1 MLWQEENRVSTIY
14 DVLMVQKD
22 NTSGDSIHFFDGGY
36 GLSGKQKIF
45 RPDLLVVILVKSGSI
60 HIRYNMCDYNM
71 EEGNLFFGFH
81 DMLYEVIDMS
91 DTFTFSAM
99 TFSLNYAEQAG
110 LIGLLLHKNRL
121 SDGNGAVVEL
131 TPDKAGYFQDM
142 MISLQM
148 KARRPRQTP
157 LYEESL
163 AHGFLSFIY
172 DLFPFI
178 FLENNEM
185 AGRKRSKELTE
196 MFLTLVS
203 NKYKDEKTVKYY
215 ASVLGI
221 SARHLSKVVKDS
233 TGKIP
238 HTLIAERTIHEAKI
252 LLTEIDATVAVVSDR
267 LRFANQSLFG
277 RFFKRY
283 TGIAPKEYRRKNI
296 NKNSWNKYSQEMMIQ
311 SSL

>member
-1 MLWQEENRVSTIY
+1 MYWQEENHFATIY
-14 DVLMVQKD
+14 DVLMVKKE
-22 NTSGDSIHFFDGGY
+22 NASPDSIHFFDGGY
-36 GLSGKQKIF
+36 GLAGGQKTF
-45 RPDLLVVILVKSGSI
+45 RPDLLVVILVKSGNI
-60 HIRYNMCDYNM
+60 HLRYNMCDYKM

-81 DMLYEVIDMS
+81 DMLYEVINMS
-91 DTFTFSAM
+91 DAFTFSAM
-99 TFSLNYAEQAG
+99 IFSLDYAEKAG
-110 LIGLLLHKNRL
+110 LVGLLLHKNRL
-121 SDGNGAVVEL
+121 SGGNGAVVEL
-131 TPDKAGYFQDM
+131 TPDKARYFQDM
-142 MISLQM
+142 MFSLQM

-178 FLENNEM
+178 FLEKNEV

-252 LLTEIDATVAVVSDR
+252 LLTEMDATVAIVSDQ

-283 TGIAPKEYRRKNI
+283 TGIGPKEYRRKNV
-296 NKNSWNKYSQEMMIQ
+296 NNNSWHKFPQEMMIQ
-311 SSL
+311 SGS

>member
-1 MLWQEENRVSTIY
+1 MNWQEENHFSTIH
-14 DVLMVQKD
+14 DVLMVKKE
-22 NTSGDSIHFFDGGY
+22 NLSRDSIHFFDGGY
-36 GLSGKQKIF
+36 DFSSEQKVF
-45 RPDLLVVILVKSGSI
+45 RPDLLVVILVRSGSI
-60 HIRYNMCDYNM
+60 HMRYNMCDYNM

-81 DMLYEVIDMS
+81 DMLYEVITIS
-91 DTFTFSAM
+91 DSFTFSAM
-99 TFSLNYAEQAG
+99 TFTLDYAEKAG
-110 LIGLLLHKNRL
+110 LVGLLLHKNRL
-121 SDGNGAVVEL
+121 SGGKGAAVAF
-131 TPDKAGYFQDM
+131 TPDKARYFHDM
-142 MISLQM
+142 MVSLQM
-148 KARRPRQTP
+148 KARRSQQTP

-178 FLENNEM
+178 FLEKNEL

-252 LLTEIDATVAVVSDR
+252 LLTEIDATVAVVSDQ
-267 LRFANQSLFG
+267 LGFANQSLFG

-283 TGIAPKEYRRKNI
+283 TGIAPKEYRRKNV
-296 NKNSWNKYSQEMMIQ
+296 NNNSWKKFPQEMMMQ